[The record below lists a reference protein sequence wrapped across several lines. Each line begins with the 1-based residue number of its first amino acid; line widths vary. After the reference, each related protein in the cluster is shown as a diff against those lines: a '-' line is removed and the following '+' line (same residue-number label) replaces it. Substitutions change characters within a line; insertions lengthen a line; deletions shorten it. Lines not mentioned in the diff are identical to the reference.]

1 MEAESL
7 QLTSQLLQAMLVG
20 SSALAGF
27 AGVLIV
33 QFARLARRTRSWDKW
48 AIGIITL
55 VCGISFVFCVM
66 GAINWFDYQLT
77 SDLSMARNGF
87 ISQSLSFLLLFLL
100 YVYVSFFI
108 ED

>member
-7 QLTSQLLQAMLVG
+7 QLTSQLLHAMLVG

-33 QFARLARRTRSWDKW
+33 QFVHLPRRTRSWDKW

-55 VCGISFVFCVM
+55 AWGVSFVFCVM
-66 GAINWFDYQLT
+66 GAIN
-77 SDLSMARNGF
+77 
-87 ISQSLSFLLLFLL
+87 
-100 YVYVSFFI
+100 
-108 ED
+108 